1 MTRFNYTHNSY
12 NRFFH
17 FVYSSMY
24 RFFSF
29 LYFFSYFYLW
39 ARFRFSTCFFSLH
52 SFHFLRLRVS
62 MWIKMY
68 PTLMTNAT
76 NRTRLFPHRRT
87 HLLLRIQIKRTANSA
102 RIWKRRLPIIRIGK
116 VLQFIVAQLT
126 FITRFLLLVV
136 FGIRCWILQTL
147 FRFSLITLLYRVLVL
162 IEAE

>member
-1 MTRFNYTHNSY
+1 
-12 NRFFH
+12 
-17 FVYSSMY
+17 
-24 RFFSF
+24 
-29 LYFFSYFYLW
+29 
-39 ARFRFSTCFFSLH
+39 
-52 SFHFLRLRVS
+52 
-62 MWIKMY
+62 MY

-147 FRFSLITLLYRVLVL
+147 FRFSLTTLLYRVLVL